1 MIELLLSFVPFLIV
15 DVLNPVLFALLVV
28 AVGSDRPIAN
38 STAFLAGHT
47 IAYFGSGIIIA
58 LGLEYIADR
67 LSNPLP
73 IDFILELLVG
83 LLCIWAATKAG
94 GGNASEN
101 KNPDG
106 ELRPIFCFGYGAVIN
121 FIAVPFA
128 LPYFAVVG
136 QVLKA
141 ELSVELSLLVL
152 AVYNL
157 AYAFPFLLIP
167 LAVLLIGDSCKP
179 ALQKISNV
187 LVSVADKLM
196 PLLLLLLGLA
206 LSADAIS
213 FLTSGEGLW

>member
-1 MIELLLSFVPFLIV
+1 MIELLLSFLPFLLV

-28 AVGSDRPIAN
+28 AVGTDRPIAN

-47 IAYFGSGIIIA
+47 LAYFGSGIAIA
-58 LGLEYIADR
+58 LGLDFIADR

-73 IDFILELLVG
+73 IDFVLELLIG

-94 GGNASEN
+94 GGKASED
-101 KNPDG
+101 KNPEG

-121 FIAVPFA
+121 FVAVPFA

-141 ELSVELSLLVL
+141 ELSVELSLVVL
-152 AVYNL
+152 AAYNL

-179 ALQKISNV
+179 ALQKINNV
-187 LVSVADKLM
+187 LISVADKLM
-196 PLLLLLLGLA
+196 PLLLLILGLA
-206 LSADAIS
+206 LSADAIA

>member
-1 MIELLLSFVPFLIV
+1 MIELLLNFVPFLIV

-73 IDFILELLVG
+73 IDFVLELLIG

-94 GGNASEN
+94 GGKASEN
-101 KNPDG
+101 KNPDN

-121 FIAVPFA
+121 FVAVPFA

-141 ELSVELSLLVL
+141 ELSVELSVLVL

-179 ALQKISNV
+179 ALQKINNV